1 MCEREKESGDGDWC
15 MSLCVAAKIARC
27 VKREKESGDGDW
39 CMSLCVAAKIARCV

>member
-27 VKREKESGDGDW
+27 VRERKRVVMETG
-39 CMSLCVAAKIARCV
+39 V